1 MCIRQARLEPLAL
14 SASSRERYPTRCAAN
29 TSRPRSD
36 RFWLRE
42 LRVSQHFSTFYEP
55 SVQAVDTQL
64 NALPTLPVLA
74 RTVSGC
80 LSSAFLGRRSSRG
93 RRGGERGREVLFQG
107 DSAMRVLVT
116 GGAGFIGSH
125 LCEAY
130 LERGD
135 EVHVL
140 DDLSTGSIDNIRHLR
155 PHPRFDYTIDSV
167 HHKAVDGGAR
177 RRLRRCV
184 PPGGGRG
191 RQADRGEPGA
201 DDRDQR
207 PRHGGRPGRR
217 PTRRRRRC

>member
-1 MCIRQARLEPLAL
+1 PAINLDYLTWLKRTNAILGQPLMCIRQARLEPLAL

-74 RTVSGC
+74 RSVSGC

-155 PHPRFDYTIDSV
+155 SHSRFDYTIDSV
-167 HHKAVDGGAR
+167 HHKALTAELVDDCDAVIHLAAAVGVKLIVESPVR
-177 RRLRRCV
+177 
-184 PPGGGRG
+184 
-191 RQADRGEPGA
+191 
-201 DDRDQR
+201 
-207 PRHGGRPGRR
+207 
-217 PTRRRRRC
+217 T